1 MSIRYYDRQGRPMD
15 RYPTEDDERYKRVN
29 ETTLP
34 NGLWVSTV
42 WLGLD
47 HRCGDEG
54 PPIVFE
60 SMVFPSRDNLSEL
73 AVRRYATELEAA
85 VGHEVLCEQ
94 WTKVSQEDLAA
105 GRTPEREADEAAPGA
120 QG

>member
-1 MSIRYYDRQGRPMD
+1 MD
-15 RYPTEDDERYKRVN
+15 RYPAEDDVQHKRVN

-47 HRCGDEG
+47 HRHYDSG
-54 PPIVFE
+54 PPLIFE
-60 SMVFPSRDNLSEL
+60 SMVFRSEVNLAEL
-73 AVRRYATELEAA
+73 TCRRYATELEAA

-94 WTKVSQEDLAA
+94 WAKISKEDVEA
-105 GRTPEREADEAAPGA
+105 GGPLECEADEAAPGT
-120 QG
+120 

>member
-1 MSIRYYDRQGRPMD
+1 MD
-15 RYPTEDDERYKRVN
+15 RYPTENDERYKRVN

-47 HRCGDEG
+47 HRHDDSG
-54 PPIVFE
+54 PPLIFE
-60 SMVFPSRDNLSEL
+60 SMVFRSEVNLAEL
-73 AVRRYATELEAA
+73 TCRRYATELEAA

-94 WTKVSQEDLAA
+94 WAKVSQEDLAA